1 MGGFLQLTGSPLV
14 VSPPFPL
21 LANDDGPATIVI
33 RVRAEGSGGQS
44 LATYVDGHQQAAVKA
59 DKTIAIRF
67 LDPRI
72 GCNNLGENAFRGEIA
87 EVLVYD
93 RARGR
98 GAPAD
103 RRVPRGEVGGPDQ
116 VRGAVRA

>member
-1 MGGFLQLTGSPLV
+1 M
-14 VSPPFPL
+14 
-21 LANDDGPATIVI
+21 
-33 RVRAEGSGGQS
+33 
-44 LATYVDGHQQAAVKA
+44 KA

-93 RARGR
+93 HRRSGTR
-98 GAPAD
+98 MPAD